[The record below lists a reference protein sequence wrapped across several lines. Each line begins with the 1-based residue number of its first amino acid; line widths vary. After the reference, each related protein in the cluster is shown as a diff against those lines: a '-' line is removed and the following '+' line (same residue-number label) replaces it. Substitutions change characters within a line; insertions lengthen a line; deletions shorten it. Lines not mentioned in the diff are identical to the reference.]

1 MNNVMN
7 KLTISPIP
15 AFSDNY
21 IWLIQS
27 GGNAYVVDPARPSPF
42 STLEHHGLALEGIW
56 SRITIMTIPVQLTH
70 SSKRLGWCI
79 RSA

>member
-27 GGNAYVVDPARPSPF
+27 GGNAYVVDPGETEPVLNA
-42 STLEHHGLALEGIW
+42 LEHHGLALEGI
-56 SRITIMTIPVQLTH
+56 
-70 SSKRLGWCI
+70 
-79 RSA
+79 